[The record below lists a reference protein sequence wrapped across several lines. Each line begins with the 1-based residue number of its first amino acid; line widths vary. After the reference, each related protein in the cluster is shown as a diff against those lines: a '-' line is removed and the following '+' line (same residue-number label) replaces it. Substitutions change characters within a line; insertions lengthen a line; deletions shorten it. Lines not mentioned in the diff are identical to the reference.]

1 MQITVDIN
9 DESLK
14 AAMEKGI
21 SGLSN
26 EQLTEMAKEAMQ
38 AYMMDPRNLEN
49 IVFDKRNYITGT
61 DKIRPEIMKMLLDS
75 FTKEEVEEY
84 RQKIFKLIDIYG
96 DRLMVRT
103 LAEIFGN
110 MLMTEDAKNKLT
122 MTMWRMAKDGRQ

>member
-38 AYMMDPRNLEN
+38 AYMMDPKNINDIIFRYRNSFSSPEL
-49 IVFDKRNYITGT
+49 
-61 DKIRPEIMKMLLDS
+61 RPELFAMLTKS

-84 RQKIFKLIDIYG
+84 RQVLFRTIDKHG
-96 DRLMVRT
+96 DRLLVKT

-110 MLMTEDAKNKLT
+110 LLMTEDMKRNLCAQ
-122 MTMWRMAKDGRQ
+122 MWEISRKE

>member
-1 MQITVDIN
+1 
-9 DESLK
+9 
-14 AAMEKGI
+14 
-21 SGLSN
+21 
-26 EQLTEMAKEAMQ
+26 
-38 AYMMDPRNLEN
+38 MMDPRNLEN

-84 RQKIFKLIDIYG
+84 RQKIFRLIDTQG

-110 MLMTEDAKNKLT
+110 MLMTEEAKYKLSKQ
-122 MTMWRMAKDGRQ
+122 MWEMSRAEK

>member
-38 AYMMDPRNLEN
+38 AYMIDPRNIN
-49 IVFDKRNYITGT
+49 DIIFRYRNSFSS
-61 DKIRPEIMKMLLDS
+61 PELRQELVDMLTKS

-84 RQKIFKLIDIYG
+84 RQVLFRTIDKYG
-96 DRLMVRT
+96 DRLLVKT

-110 MLMTEDAKNKLT
+110 MLMTEDMKHKLCAQ
-122 MTMWRMAKDGRQ
+122 MWKISRKE

>member
-1 MQITVDIN
+1 MQITVNID

-21 SGLSN
+21 QGLSN

-49 IVFDKRNYITGT
+49 IVFYKRNYITGT

-84 RQKIFKLIDIYG
+84 RQKIFKLIDVYG
-96 DRLMVRT
+96 DRLMVRA

-110 MLMTEDAKNKLT
+110 MLMTEEAKQKLSLQ
-122 MTMWRMAKDGRQ
+122 MWQMARAEK

>member
-1 MQITVDIN
+1 MQITVNID

-21 SGLSN
+21 QGLSH

-49 IVFDKRNYITGT
+49 IVFDRRNYITGT
-61 DKIRPEIMKMLLDS
+61 DNIRPEIMKMLLDS

-84 RQKIFKLIDIYG
+84 RQKIFKLIDTQG

-110 MLMTEDAKNKLT
+110 MLMTEEAKDKLS
-122 MTMWRMAKDGRQ
+122 MTMWRMSRAEK